1 MKRYGLLLLGT
12 IAAGLAWTAL
22 VFLTLSEVHP
32 RRVGRRALLQQLG
45 EQAAGCAAG
54 VQRQVEIELQQGPLQ
69 ARLRQ
74 EEQVHTRGQR
84 DVLGKRL
91 QEGHSVRMLGSGP
104 AGFTMLSLLIALLTS
119 LIPAPQEPIPPVS
132 EPATQEGAAEAT
144 QEPERPSRRPSR
156 RSIELAPNDPEALA
170 FLAQLVEA
178 QRVEEDLPPV
188 DAFRME
194 FELRDFVP
202 DRGMNELEVRV
213 DYRSEN
219 RSAEPPVLE
228 AIRLYANDANYNEQV
243 AKGLDDDGYWLRD
256 NEGEL
261 LTLEAKEYANDREA
275 IDATLV
281 FCQDFLLLFDLDR
294 LRQRAGGLK
303 RIDHE
308 QGTILEGELVRRRT
322 ERWKFQ
328 LFVPKDGDFPTR
340 LALELPPVP
349 KKEAPAEQQDAVLD
363 KAVQWLMQPEQHPGA
378 PASWVLPWLQRIVH
392 RRGAGWRR
400 ALRIF
405 LEANEGRLGATTGE
419 GR

>member
-1 MKRYGLLLLGT
+1 
-12 IAAGLAWTAL
+12 
-22 VFLTLSEVHP
+22 
-32 RRVGRRALLQQLG
+32 
-45 EQAAGCAAG
+45 
-54 VQRQVEIELQQGPLQ
+54 
-69 ARLRQ
+69 
-74 EEQVHTRGQR
+74 
-84 DVLGKRL
+84 
-91 QEGHSVRMLGSGP
+91 
-104 AGFTMLSLLIALLTS
+104 MLSLLIALLTS

-349 KKEAPAEQQDAVLD
+349 KKEAPAEQQAE
-363 KAVQWLMQPEQHPGA
+363 QPAADPGPQVITYMFGA
-378 PASWVLPWLQRIVH
+378 WQPYAGRYLPSAIDEFHGAQPRGPRRAITVRRFVWRDQRAIETT
-392 RRGAGWRR
+392 RGA
-400 ALRIF
+400 
-405 LEANEGRLGATTGE
+405 E
-419 GR
+419 